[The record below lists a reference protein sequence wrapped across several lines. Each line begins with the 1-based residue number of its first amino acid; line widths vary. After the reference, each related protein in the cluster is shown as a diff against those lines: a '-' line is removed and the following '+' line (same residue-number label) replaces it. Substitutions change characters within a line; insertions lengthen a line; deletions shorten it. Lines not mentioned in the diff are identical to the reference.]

1 MDHYGATILVGVA
14 EGRAFAFQNS
24 IRPDSSVDKPAVHV
38 HLTWKLQRE
47 RRIRR
52 SSFALRSSFLRLIG
66 RVSFN
71 VGAWD
76 GRQYWLSPVEV

>member
-24 IRPDSSVDKPAVHV
+24 IRPDSSVDKSAVHV
-38 HLTWKLQRE
+38 HLTWKLQQGAE
-47 RRIRR
+47 NP
-52 SSFALRSSFLRLIG
+52 SFFICAHCLRLIG

-71 VGAWD
+71 IGA
-76 GRQYWLSPVEV
+76 